1 MRVTKVMNASLLR
14 VIKEYGTIKY
24 SDLRK
29 IYITPDPPGIIS
41 AHNACF
47 DSDLR
52 VLKEEG
58 EITIEDGVI
67 KYIQR

>member
-1 MRVTKVMNASLLR
+1 MRVTKVMNMSLLK
-14 VIKEYGTIKY
+14 VIREYGTIGYNELK
-24 SDLRK
+24 R

-47 DSDLR
+47 DSDLQ

-58 EITIEDGVI
+58 KITIEDRVI